1 MVLPTQIQDRKPVG
15 QGVLLDGRYFA
26 VQEVTHTTPIGKNRG
41 NKSVAMDITGNDQF
55 PDETIG
61 FDNVN
66 DVQRFLTS
74 RNVEKFTTFDAYGN
88 EQQIERQGLGVP
100 TGMFSLEGVK
110 SESSSSSSGGS
121 KAKSSS
127 KSKTQSPRSTQTQTT
142 PTPVTTQTPNAD
154 TNTPSSGDV
163 NTPSTTVSGAAA
175 RNTFGQSSR

>member
-100 TGMFSLEGVK
+100 SGMFSLDGVK
-110 SESSSSSSGGS
+110 SESSSSGSGS
-121 KAKSSS
+121 KSKSSS
-127 KSKTQSPRSTQTQTT
+127 KPKAQSPRSTQTQTT
-142 PTPVTTQTPNAD
+142 TTPVTTQTPNAD
-154 TNTPSSGDV
+154 TNQPASGDV
-163 NTPSTTVSGAAA
+163 NTPATSASTPSN